1 MCCCQGSGCTRVY
14 LRSFQIFVEFFVWR
28 WNQWCRTLLLHHSHF
43 SEIQM
48 KNGRNTK
55 EKWKKYGWVVCRNIL
70 GDSFL
75 CYSET
80 NDAGYS
86 SCIATTSIPL
96 PFFYLLFLFL
106 LHRLMRTIFSSFN
119 TPRVTHRRRCTPG
132 IKDSQ
137 LEKVG
142 AAPSRLHWS
151 SSRLQSGFRPCNIAT
166 ITSFV
171 LLTAYSLTQKYWNMC
186 LEPIFGYLAEQA
198 DAPSLISLIS

>member
-1 MCCCQGSGCTRVY
+1 MEEKIFSLMLWPIWCLWLEQSNPSPRLHWSAAAGVLTNTNTNTCQCHFKCFPKQIETYLDHLSYRWTIHLPKGGSGKAQNRPKMAFSLSSVRPAFNAPRV
-14 LRSFQIFVEFFVWR
+14 
-28 WNQWCRTLLLHHSHF
+28 NQWS
-43 SEIQM
+43 
-48 KNGRNTK
+48 
-55 EKWKKYGWVVCRNIL
+55 
-70 GDSFL
+70 
-75 CYSET
+75 
-80 NDAGYS
+80 
-86 SCIATTSIPL
+86 
-96 PFFYLLFLFL
+96 
-106 LHRLMRTIFSSFN
+106 
-119 TPRVTHRRRCTPG
+119 THRRRCTPG